1 MKDWRKSM
9 AQKKENKEL
18 QQPSIADLE
27 YNRLINLYK
36 QSGVDEAKLAVND
49 KLIYKV
55 AELYEV
61 LEKIKGLPT
70 LVIDKTGNTKETG
83 AGKARV
89 KYMAQYTN
97 CMVKLN
103 KGLLNTDNTDD
114 EDELAEFEDDE

>member
-1 MKDWRKSM
+1 MV
-9 AQKKENKEL
+9 KKQENKEL

-27 YNRLINLYK
+27 YNRLISLYK
-36 QSGVDEAKLAVND
+36 KSGVDGAKLAVND

-70 LVIDKTGNTKETG
+70 LVIDKTGSTKETG

-103 KGLLNTDNTDD
+103 KDLLNTDGNDGNDDDD
-114 EDELAEFEDDE
+114 ELSEFEDDD

>member
-1 MKDWRKSM
+1 M
-9 AQKKENKEL
+9 AKKQGNKEL
-18 QQPSIADLE
+18 QQSSIAELE
-27 YNRLINLYK
+27 YNRLISLYK
-36 QSGVDEAKLAVND
+36 QSGVDEAQLAIND

-55 AELYEV
+55 AELFEV

-103 KGLLNTDNTDD
+103 KDLLNTDSTDD
-114 EDELAEFEDDE
+114 EDELAEFEDDDE

>member
-1 MKDWRKSM
+1 MARK
-9 AQKKENKEL
+9 QENKEL
-18 QQPSIADLE
+18 QQPSIAELE
-27 YNRLINLYK
+27 YNRLIALYK
-36 QSGVDEAKLAVND
+36 ESCVDEAKLAVND

-70 LVIDKTGNTKETG
+70 LIIDGKGNTKETG

-103 KGLLNTDNTDD
+103 KDLLNSDNVDD
-114 EDELAEFEDDE
+114 EDELSEYEDDE

>member
-1 MKDWRKSM
+1 ME
-9 AQKKENKEL
+9 KKQGNKEL
-18 QQPSIADLE
+18 QQPNIAELE
-27 YNRLINLYK
+27 YNRLIELYK

-70 LVIDKTGNTKETG
+70 LVVDKMGNTKETG
-83 AGKARV
+83 AGKTRI

-103 KGLLNTDNTDD
+103 KDLLNTDNNDDDD
-114 EDELAEFEDDE
+114 ELSEFEDDD

>member
-1 MKDWRKSM
+1 M
-9 AQKKENKEL
+9 AKKQGNKEL
-18 QQPSIADLE
+18 QQPSIAELE
-27 YNRLINLYK
+27 YNRLISLYK
-36 QSGVDEAKLAVND
+36 QSGVDED

-55 AELYEV
+55 AELFEV

-103 KGLLNTDNTDD
+103 KDLLNTDSTDD
-114 EDELAEFEDDE
+114 ENELAEFEDDDE